1 MPYLRFSRD
10 KRGYENT
17 YVLHAG
23 GMRGK
28 TRPRMLYWF
37 RTPPNVKVGR
47 LPLDADAIRAVE
59 DNNPDVTF
67 DWNKMLKV
75 RASARVGTDTHPDRA
90 ARKRP
95 RRSPGSPAKGPP
107 PTEVAETD
115 RKPTTAVEDAPHVAP
130 PVIQGDEPPVDPQLL
145 EAKAHLGDAEETGD
159 GLEAPVNAD
168 RADGEEQHPVV
179 TLMGHDTLA
188 RLRAR
193 YAEIQARISE
203 KLTKP
208 ADLEAM
214 RTRAEALNPDRWK
227 TVETAMSGIERFEA
241 DVEAIKAQIGRRPPR
256 SRRTQTD
263 SESV

>member
-17 YVLHAG
+17 YVLHSGAL
-23 GMRGK
+23 RGK

-75 RASARVGTDTHPDRA
+75 RATAKVGTDTRPDRS

-95 RRSPGSPAKGPP
+95 RRSPRSPAKGPAP
-107 PTEVAETD
+107 SEAAETG
-115 RKPTTAVEDAPHVAP
+115 RKVETAAEDAPQVAP
-130 PVIQGDEPPVDPQLL
+130 PVSSGDEPAIDPQLL
-145 EAKAHLGDAEETGD
+145 EAKAHLGDAEESGD
-159 GLEAPVNAD
+159 GLETAVNAD
-168 RADGEEQHPVV
+168 RADSEEQHPVV

-203 KLTKP
+203 KLTEP

-227 TVETAMSGIERFEA
+227 TVEAAMSGIERFEA
-241 DVEAIKAQIGRRPPR
+241 DVEAVKAQLGRRPPR

-263 SESV
+263 TESV